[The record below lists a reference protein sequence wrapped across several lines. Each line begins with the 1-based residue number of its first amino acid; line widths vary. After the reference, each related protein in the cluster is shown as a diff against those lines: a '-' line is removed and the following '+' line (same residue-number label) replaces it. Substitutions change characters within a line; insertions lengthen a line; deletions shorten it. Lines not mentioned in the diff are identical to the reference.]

1 MSVWMKVMEFLMR
14 SILLACLLF
23 SWAVS
28 AGSSNFSLAS
38 SSSTRSVTDNSTNP
52 TVDYTVYVAEDAP
65 TILRVGVLANHGV
78 HAGIRRWQPMMNY
91 LSDLVPE
98 HSFEVVPLDFNE
110 MSRQLL
116 EHEIQF
122 IVTNPG
128 QYHNLSNSFPLSWLA
143 TMKSRKHGGTT
154 FAIGSTIIVPHESDI
169 HTLEDLK
176 GSKIVASDPQAL
188 GGFQAARGLLQD
200 AGFDTKHFFE
210 EVRFLG
216 FPLEPIVYQVRDGTV
231 DAAITPFCTLEEMVD
246 KGLVRMEDFRV
257 IHALKPEGY
266 DCEVSTPLYPNW
278 SFAAAET
285 VPTKITQQI
294 TRALFDLGS
303 DHPAAIQAKTLGWT
317 APISQLKVIKLFQE
331 LQTNEA
337 KVPAYKAVLSW
348 MEKNKEWGGGFLLLF
363 IVATLYHLWLEYK
376 FRQKSEY
383 LLATERELQEKAL
396 QVERL
401 QSAAILGEIG
411 AGLAH
416 ELNQPIASITQY
428 SEGAMMQLTKE
439 QVSQQDIHGVMDKIN
454 GQALRAGAVV
464 HRIRG
469 LLKRRQAKLEALDVA
484 EVIQESLVLLE
495 HEFERFH
502 VEVAFELQGS
512 AFRLF
517 GDRVGLSQ
525 MLVNIFKNSL
535 DAMVEGGVKKRKLL
549 IVLVYGQTELV
560 IKAIDTGTGLQ
571 KDAKKLMASF
581 ASTKEEGLGLGLAIC
596 KDVVTQHH
604 GSLQIENCKDSG
616 DPLLVDWTHGC
627 IVSVHLPRTAPKGKA

>member
-1 MSVWMKVMEFLMR
+1 MKLLMGSV
-14 SILLACLLF
+14 LLVNLIF
-23 SWAVS
+23 SWAVL
-28 AGSSNFSLAS
+28 AGTPHFSLANS
-38 SSSTRSVTDNSTNP
+38 SAAQMNAGTSAEP
-52 TVDYTVYVAEDAP
+52 IVDHTVYVAEDAP

-78 HAGIRRWQPMMNY
+78 HAGIRRWQPMMDY
-91 LSDLVPE
+91 LSELVPK

-116 EHEIQF
+116 AHEIQF

-154 FAIGSTIIVPHESDI
+154 FAIGSTIIVPNSSDI
-169 HTLEDLK
+169 YTLEDLK

-200 AGFDTKHFFE
+200 EGFDTKHFFE

-231 DAAITPFCTLEEMVD
+231 DAAITPFCTLEEMVEQ
-246 KGLVRMEDFRV
+246 GLVKMKDFRV
-257 IHALKPEGY
+257 IHPLTPEGY

-303 DHPAAIQAKTLGWT
+303 EHPAAIQAKTLGWT

-348 MEKNKEWGGGFLLLF
+348 MEKNKEWGAGFLLLF

-439 QVSQQDIHGVMDKIN
+439 QVSQQDVYGVMNKIN

-502 VEVAFELQGS
+502 VDVAFEQQGS

-517 GDRVGLSQ
+517 GDKVGLSQ

-535 DAMVEGGVKKRKLL
+535 DAMVESETRQRELL
-549 IVLVYGQTELV
+549 VVLAYGQTELM
-560 IKAIDTGTGLQ
+560 IKAIDTGVGLQ
-571 KDAKKLMASF
+571 KDAKKLMTSF
-581 ASTKEEGLGLGLAIC
+581 TSTKEEGLGLGLAIC

-604 GSLQIENCKDSG
+604 GSLLIENCKDSD
-616 DPLLVDWTHGC
+616 DPLLVDRANGC
-627 IVSVHLPRTAPKGKA
+627 IVSVQLPRTAPKGKA